1 MEKLITNF
9 QMELD
14 MDYNDTMNKM
24 KNEKEPKELKKYEK
38 KLNLISNLKK
48 YNITYLNLRKL
59 ESVIKT
65 DDETAK
71 WKPRDLAVTRLL
83 MVNRA
88 TNRGT
93 IRAPAAATPP
103 WQVHK

>member
-14 MDYNDTMNKM
+14 MDYNDTMTKI
-24 KNEKEPKELKKYEK
+24 KNEKDPKELKKYEK

-59 ESVIKT
+59 ETIIIPEESGKT
-65 DDETAK
+65 KSKSKKSKVEIEEDNNITLK
-71 WKPRDLAVTRLL
+71 
-83 MVNRA
+83 N
-88 TNRGT
+88 
-93 IRAPAAATPP
+93 I
-103 WQVHK
+103 